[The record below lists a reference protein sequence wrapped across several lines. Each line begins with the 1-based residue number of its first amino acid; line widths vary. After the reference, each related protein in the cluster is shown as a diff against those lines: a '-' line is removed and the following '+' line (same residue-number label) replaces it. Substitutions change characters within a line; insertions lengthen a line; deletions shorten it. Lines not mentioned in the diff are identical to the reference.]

1 MSLIDEALKRA
12 QAADPAR
19 RGDPGRD
26 PLGLPGPTPVPL
38 PDSRRTRRR
47 GPLFAVAVAAGAA
60 LAFGGVWLAR
70 HRSVTQ
76 VAAAPRILPAPAAP
90 QVLPTAPAVPP
101 KREIAKSR
109 DAPKPSH
116 RPPAAVAA
124 PSQRIVPSRESG
136 APREPS
142 LTDRGVQENPAEPA
156 TPAPVR
162 RNYVGEAR
170 LPGGVKI
177 ELGGIVYSEDHPVA
191 LLNGR
196 IHRPGSSVEGFTVVE
211 ILENRVELQG
221 TDRTI
226 FITLK

>member
-26 PLGLPGPTPVPL
+26 PLGLPGPIPVPL

-47 GPLFAVAVAAGAA
+47 GPLFALAVAAGAA
-60 LAFGGVWLAR
+60 LAFGGIWLAR
-70 HRSVTQ
+70 RRSVTQ
-76 VAAAPRILPAPAAP
+76 VTAAPRILPAPAP
-90 QVLPTAPAVPP
+90 QVLPTAPAAPP

-109 DAPKPSH
+109 DASKPS
-116 RPPAAVAA
+116 RRPAAAAAA

-142 LTDRGVQENPAEPA
+142 LTDRGVQENPGEPA
-156 TPAPVR
+156 SPAPVR

-170 LPGGVKI
+170 LPGGAKI

-196 IHRPGSSVEGFTVVE
+196 ILRPGSSVEGFTVVE
-211 ILENRVELQG
+211 ILENRVELRG
-221 TDRTI
+221 ADRTI